1 MQGILFN
8 PRPDND
14 PENVTILFG
23 FTQNIFAS
31 KIEKSQ
37 NSVGIPGHAR
47 IGGFVAKSVV
57 QSSEPNASG
66 EYIQGYGQ
74 KNCSFE
80 TRNRRSIVCRLV
92 KVFLSTTTISNNLM
106 SHGERY

>member
-1 MQGILFN
+1 MQLALFN

-37 NSVGIPGHAR
+37 NS
-47 IGGFVAKSVV
+47 
-57 QSSEPNASG
+57 
-66 EYIQGYGQ
+66 Y
-74 KNCSFE
+74 
-80 TRNRRSIVCRLV
+80 LV
-92 KVFLSTTTISNNLM
+92 FMDML
-106 SHGERY
+106 G